1 MTRREIDGV
10 KRRFDVVAGGI
21 TSQVRAV
28 AEGRTT
34 LGDEVRG
41 LVVRVGRL
49 EERFDRFA
57 GELKAMLRISLADPD
72 HRARRWSPRSTA
84 SPTARSASGPATPD
98 GALPRRRPVWDP
110 AKALL

>member
-10 KRRFDVVAGGI
+10 KRRFDVVAEAI

-72 HRARRWSPRSTA
+72 HRARALGSTVNGLA
-84 SPTARSASGPATPD
+84 DRAERIESGHA
-98 GALPRRRPVWDP
+98 
-110 AKALL
+110 